1 MKKILKRKEK
11 GDIALIAIFA
21 TIVILTIVAF
31 IVDFGLIYFQS
42 ARLQNAV
49 DSTTVAV
56 AHNLMAEDSTVK
68 ATVEKYMKDNGVD
81 ITEKGYGT
89 ITPGKLRT
97 KITYGDNDAIVI
109 IDKKGLKTEETDGT
123 DDEDKYITAG
133 YLKVTIAV
141 NCKGYW
147 AAFSGLD
154 KKQIVKSGYA
164 KCDMQYNEMP
174 EALKY
179 TIFGNSTNQ
188 TNDYDKMT
196 VGINGRTNNAQAAA
210 NVFVN
215 IINGLNEKL
224 IQPLIG
230 IFGGTPNYNT
240 LVNASLSH
248 AVINGDVHS
257 NSDISIGANNLQASR
272 SKDRDFEGKDD
283 ECICQILCK
292 KDSVNQYCTVCQGD
306 YRKCDGDEQTDDDYN
321 QVIFTAVNKIDFSA
335 GKIANGSLV
344 GSLIGS
350 ENDINTRV
358 FVRNYQYVEQTQVAL
373 YIINKL
379 NFDMITSTE
388 SLRNAY
394 TQTAEEY
401 FEKSITLTAPQK
413 SAVLNQ
419 ANNLEYVSPNK
430 YKLVNQKSIVYAA
443 TNAMANQVMT
453 EVQGG
458 KTLTNFLQPVTA
470 NGIDTTATPESL
482 LIYDGT
488 TIDKESSVIT
498 FTKPDSD
505 STAELS
511 IVDSENTNRSIMDMT
526 SKSSLTPQAEAGYR
540 FALAKSFQ
548 QYSNHIEVPNM
559 KPYFIRAI
567 NRSVKNATTSK
578 SSDSTDLETS
588 DATSVKD
595 AVKKT
600 QTKLEKT
607 IKSKDSLATVENL
620 DGTFTKGAADA
631 TNDYLKVDEG
641 KADTYVDNSY
651 MSTSTLTDVKTSP
664 ILKYRLSSTTND
676 KSKLIANNDNGKS
689 PYTFKKY
696 SAESSEHTTYNG
708 IKVFDSDGELNS
720 AKNVIKDYSAKNSS
734 KYGKNAVQ
742 KFEKSDVLVDKDYDD
757 SSVHDYENHYG
768 DDAVEKKKHYIE
780 NTLMLSDQSEFSDA
794 APAENDVFLMS
805 TGTKKNYLNS
815 QISKIK
821 EISKE
826 ISNQELSVPAD
837 LRLDPVEPRYKTLI
851 DATLADLGYD
861 IKNSETVET
870 KNTAGITKDYTKIDG
885 TKVSEKYS
893 YEDLLPGQDGVVKKK
908 VSGETT
914 VDGEDVDGIL
924 EETREDF
931 EVDAEKIGQKID
943 EKYNELHQI
952 ESTTDWKKIKN
963 EVNKIGSDYND
974 DDNTYTLKDK
984 TVYEG
989 GIREPWRSDWG
1000 TKVYGI
1006 RIPSGYQ
1013 IQVNGNLDVMDGK
1026 GGGAAHSY
1034 IGDNSDPTKH
1044 TYLYV
1049 TGNLQVDRGEL
1060 YIGDNTTV
1068 IVDGNIYT
1076 GRNKSITIGKNSQLI
1091 CKWEIYSD
1099 GNINVGENSVIVSQT
1114 ASSKEKIS
1122 LKADN
1127 FTTTSTSKVFAN
1139 GDIQKTDSGEAI
1151 FGGKVYCQ
1159 RAIYYGDSASGKLT
1173 FMDNTKV
1180 YLGRNLALSSGDLNI
1195 GENAIVV
1202 VNMPSEW
1209 ENDSE
1214 TGVVNIS
1221 DKYTLIMK
1229 TGSVLVT
1236 LGDKYHRINAMRY
1249 DCASGSLIVT
1259 DMVKSLYDKKKEYTS
1274 KFGNVI
1280 CKKMDVRTS
1289 EFNENAHVFVSDEIH
1304 VQDSMQITFNPGTKL
1319 LLGKNSENVSISNC
1333 SQINFNR
1340 SPANKVF
1347 ALGATGTVT
1356 GLQSGN
1362 GNYTLYNG
1370 SFLSAPGLSINNLT
1384 IESGG
1389 GFCIPKDSSI
1399 TVNNLTINDGS
1410 STYIGLLNIKDTL
1423 TINSNVKIEEISS
1436 ANKIVVNES
1445 KRLLIEKNCTAKDIT
1460 NKSELLVTNK
1470 LTVNGTFDN
1479 YGTALIGLVPKESN
1493 PGTTGTLSGSG
1504 AVNNYNILQV
1514 YGSADSVTINNKY
1527 NTAKSRGS
1535 TVYLSI
1541 NGKLNSVTNEK
1552 ESAIICKGNFE
1563 ADNVVN
1569 TGNIQSNNMTVSTSF
1584 TNNADATVKVDNY
1597 LTLKGSANNNGFVE
1611 VNGNS
1616 QIKAITN
1623 AADLKLNGT
1632 AEFTGKVTNNGKL
1645 QVTSYGATFNEV
1657 ENNGEI
1663 SVAGT
1668 IASNGTVT
1676 NSNFICSNN
1685 DGKFAELVNSG
1696 VVSVSFLSKGT
1707 SSDIVNNANGVIEV
1721 SGGNSSAV
1729 SNITTLKNSGDFV
1742 SNKEINV
1749 SGDMTNSG
1757 KFECFG
1763 KTTAG
1768 NLTNTGKVYNHG
1780 VLAVTAT
1787 INNNSNGKSG
1797 EDNSIIYVG
1806 DAASYSLEAD
1816 RINNYANIFVDGG
1829 TLKVGTM
1836 FSCHENSALY
1846 VNKGDITT
1854 NHIEIFE
1861 NCSFLY
1867 NGKLTING
1875 YLVNRTNLS
1884 LKGITAERIQNYGT
1898 LYVESSKN
1906 FTIRYFINMP
1916 GANFALDGGGALEV
1930 INHRDNISIL
1940 NEGNMYVNGNVYG
1953 YGSIRTTAG
1962 EIYVNGDADVAN
1974 SVSYDAS
1981 ALCVE
1986 NSAEVYIFGSL
1997 PVNTSGN
2004 GLFIK
2009 ANADETAIKARVS
2022 IYGKKDSWF
2031 SSTIETGRINCEQK
2045 GANIFFGNDV
2055 KVTPDN
2061 NTQNLYG
2068 NMFIYG
2074 KYECSSEVN
2083 IHINNSATLYIKD
2096 NVNAPKTTI
2105 YLNNQS
2111 GFYCFG
2117 SEVILKAIISDFSRV
2132 YLMKLP
2138 SGTYSGIGR
2147 VLLSNVSLIYYPNS
2161 TKLANLTKSD
2171 DSVIMSDPGSVFPV
2185 SNSNFAV
2192 KNSTIVTTGNIKI
2205 INELTIPE
2213 GSTLCV
2219 GGNVYFCGASASIIN
2234 NGNLYIMGKI
2244 YYSPYTYAT
2253 ITLGNF
2259 DELSDRY
2266 DKATNNSFD
2275 DFVTLGG
2282 QNADLFV
2289 GKTKSGTLKYNNYFN
2304 TYGNQKVYIDNDL
2317 VVTGKLSQKSY
2328 SKAGTKGS
2336 DLVPNRGESIV
2347 TEGTSSVCVRGDV
2360 YSNGYDNNTG
2370 NAVYVG
2376 KGSSFSCGKAFYADS
2391 SLYNYGTFYI
2401 FGELVNYKKSDR
2413 TEAENSRKWTTDRED
2428 LSRLYEGIS
2437 LLNGSDNAKDARFF
2451 VGGLDSDG
2459 DLSENVVV
2467 FEGYVQNY
2475 GKINIMQDTYI
2486 KGHRVN
2492 GTLWMR
2498 TVGENNEAV
2507 YATRDQNDGGVKF
2520 ENSPRFSVVA
2530 EQGSTANFGGNVAML
2545 GGYVGF
2551 NRDASGAKENMPVF
2565 SSEGDATYGMCII
2578 NGGIFYAKGKV
2589 GYTGDVGH
2597 TLDNSRLNGY
2607 DTYSDYYIHH
2617 LEIFFRSKNLNLEGD
2632 PKGSYSIV
2640 NGYVFNGSRNGSDC
2654 AMNGKAV
2661 FYSGS
2666 GIQVGTKEDAGANDI
2681 GGTVQNYGNM
2691 YINGSLTVYSNKDFA
2706 ISYIAISGQ
2715 KDSNTVIA
2723 GDCWS
2728 SGGTVTMRNSLFM
2741 CDGDFL
2747 SKRCSRIGASEQI
2760 NSKDD
2765 LNSSSYLYVGGNM
2778 VTSTN
2783 GTGGAG
2789 DLAPNAGGAE
2799 EDNKISTW
2807 NYLDIFSNASI
2818 YVGGSFFT
2826 NSIFTPHM
2834 NVTLVVNGQ
2843 DKGKV
2848 NTATNFITWLQKIAN
2863 DVTLTIKGYDPDDF
2877 TFIVN
2882 NRFDVQQTLREGRT
2896 ISMLNRFYV
2905 HGSAFLNGRA
2915 KISDMTKFYV
2925 YGDLVNK
2932 TDLIGKITALEI
2944 GRTIDVKNDG
2954 DTWASK
2960 GTFMDKNDEPRTI
2973 RDKSG
2978 NYVQNPNYDY
2988 NYANACYLYV
2998 QGKLDLD
3005 RKVNIYPGTTVK
3017 TGKDYSP
3024 RGMVKLSHDSNVY
3037 SGGKISTHRYIDVG
3051 QYANLFA
3058 RENID
3063 AWNYI
3068 CVREHGILYSGG
3080 DVKCGTSFEAK
3091 TASTIYSCGSIKA
3104 TLSNIK
3110 IRDRVK
3116 LFCSGNMTALSYIEL
3131 GKYDEKYVDTLRK
3144 AEDPSSGNV
3153 CTCTGRCT
3161 KDDPDGDCPICKDDY
3176 SKCKAPLECICSTPC
3191 TENSKTEDCP
3201 VCKSD
3206 GGDWHKCEAI
3216 DPDSQT
3222 PQVCTCTTK
3231 CTSKN
3236 DSCDVCKYDYSK
3248 CAVNQEEQTL
3258 ENDITKDYTDPANGG
3273 EFFIGKK
3280 LASYTSYIRQYG
3292 FSSTAVGQYVFAYKY
3307 LTLRSNSDIWVLPEA
3322 FNSETYR
3329 HVDKTF
3335 ESDGTILGKIIA
3347 YIRQKAYDIKEKMS
3361 FKNGSVYTM
3370 GDLTLNKNA
3379 SLMGTYDSYSFGQAI
3394 LCHDSLMYFG
3404 HDIKFYGPSLDLSGI
3419 FSGSFTGFKAA
3430 GDVYTTMKCTNKAK
3444 HPNGYTMYTKSYDPS
3459 VNYKCDKC
3467 GASLSKSTVKEGVT
3481 CPVTIYANNN
3491 IVLATSTDMSMCY
3504 AVACNGDVTISDPYA
3519 SNTHDNRN
3527 LYQLPNAIAS
3537 YNGNITYATMY
3548 GKIAALF
3555 YAPSP
3560 NSTTDKKV
3568 GNIKLD
3574 GYYQEI
3580 WGACI
3585 GDTVSVDTF
3594 YINLHRFNNWRTMDL
3609 KIAESGNVYM
3619 ISKEEYDKQVNNVDE
3634 EFMTS
3639 GNTQDE
3645 TDGGAHLFFDRDIL
3659 NQGSQTGN
3667 GAEQDIN

>member
-81 ITEKGYGT
+81 ITEKGSGT

-133 YLKVTIAV
+133 YLKVTVAI

-154 KKQIVKSGYA
+154 NKQIAKSGYA

-188 TNDYDKMT
+188 ANDYDKMT

-257 NSDISIGANNLQASR
+257 NSDISIGVNNLQASR
-272 SKDRDFEGKDD
+272 SKDRDFDGKDD

-335 GKIANGSLV
+335 GKIANGSLI

-394 TQTAEEY
+394 TQTAEKY

-419 ANNLEYVSPNK
+419 AKNLEYVSPNK

-482 LIYDGT
+482 LLYDGT

-526 SKSSLTPQAEAGYR
+526 SKSGLTPQAEAGYR

-620 DGTFTKGAADA
+620 DGTFKKGAADA

-696 SAESSEHTTYNG
+696 SAKSSEHTTYNG
-708 IKVFDSDGELNS
+708 INVFDSDGELNS
-720 AKNVIKDYSAKNSS
+720 AENVIKDYSAKNSS
-734 KYGKNAVQ
+734 KYGKNAVE
-742 KFEKSDVLVDKDYDD
+742 KFNKSDVLVDSDHDD
-757 SSVHDYENHYG
+757 ATVHDYENHYG

-780 NTLMLSDQSEFSDA
+780 NTLMLSDQSEFSDS

-805 TGTKKNYLNS
+805 KGTKKEYLNG
-815 QISKIK
+815 KIK
-821 EISKE
+821 SVKEASKE
-826 ISNQELSVPAD
+826 LSNQELSVPAD

-861 IKNSETVET
+861 IKNSETVEA
-870 KNTAGITKDYTKIDG
+870 KNTAGITKDYTKADG

-914 VDGEDVDGIL
+914 VDGEDVKGIL

-931 EVDAEKIGQKID
+931 EVTADEIGQKVD
-943 EKYNELHQI
+943 AKYNELYNSLKKSA
-952 ESTTDWKKIKN
+952 STANGWNTSGGIN
-963 EVNKIGSDYND
+963 RIGSDYSEG
-974 DDNTYTLKDK
+974 DNWEWYFKDK
-984 TVYEG
+984 TIYNGNIEN
-989 GIREPWRSDWG
+989 PWRP
-1000 TKVYGI
+1000 TAKFYGATLK
-1006 RIPSGYQ
+1006 SGYSVV
-1013 IQVNGNLDVMDGK
+1013 INGNLYVNDSK
-1026 GGGAAHSY
+1026 GSARSR
-1034 IGDNSDPTKH
+1034 IGNNENDKP

-1049 TGNLQVDRGEL
+1049 SGNIDINRGDL
-1060 YIGDNTTV
+1060 NIGNNTTV
-1068 IVDGNIYT
+1068 ICEGNLHVWSD
-1076 GRNKSITIGKNSQLI
+1076 KWLTIGENSTLIVGGDIEVEDGRMSVDKNSVVVSKSHIFFSEFESKSNTQI
-1091 CKWEIYSD
+1091 YCKGDFYKHDGSGPISLGGDLYSTGALYCRKGS
-1099 GNINVGENSVIVSQT
+1099 GNINI
-1114 ASSKEKIS
+1114 
-1122 LKADN
+1122 ADN
-1127 FTTTSTSKVFAN
+1127 S
-1139 GDIQKTDSGEAI
+1139 
-1151 FGGKVYCQ
+1151 
-1159 RAIYYGDSASGKLT
+1159 
-1173 FMDNTKV
+1173 KV
-1180 YLGRNLALSSGDLNI
+1180 YLGRDLSTKDGNINI
-1195 GENAIVV
+1195 GKNAYVIA
-1202 VNMPSEW
+1202 NMPSEW
-1209 ENDSE
+1209 ENDAE
-1214 TGVVNIS
+1214 QGVVNVGGVC
-1221 DKYTLIMK
+1221 TLTMD

-1236 LGDKYHRINAMRY
+1236 HGDKYHRISAMRY

-1259 DMVKSLYDKKKEYTS
+1259 DMIKSQYDKNKEYTS

-1280 CKKMDVRTS
+1280 CKKMDVRTT
-1289 EFNENAHVFVSDEIH
+1289 EFNENAHVFVSDEIY
-1304 VQDSMQITFNPGTKL
+1304 VQDSKQITFNPGTKL
-1319 LLGKNSENVSISNC
+1319 LLGKNTKNESISNC
-1333 SQINFNR
+1333 GQINFNR
-1340 SPANKVF
+1340 SSTNRVF

-1362 GNYTLYNG
+1362 GNYTLYDG

-1384 IESGG
+1384 VEKGG

-1399 TVNNLTINDGS
+1399 TANNLTINDGS

-1423 TINSNVKIEEISS
+1423 TINSNVKIEEIAS

-1460 NKSELLVTNK
+1460 NKSELLVTKK

-1479 YGTALIGLVPKESN
+1479 YGTVLLGLAPKESN
-1493 PGTTGTLSGSG
+1493 PGTTGTLSGTG

-1535 TVYLSI
+1535 TTYISI
-1541 NGKLNSVTNEK
+1541 DGNLNSVTNEK
-1552 ESAIICKGNFE
+1552 ESVVICKGNFK

-1569 TGNIQSNNMTVSTSF
+1569 TGNIQLNNMTVKTSF

-1597 LTLKGSANNNGFVE
+1597 LTLNGSANNNGFVE

-1616 QIKAITN
+1616 QIEAITN

-1632 AEFTGKVTNNGKL
+1632 AEFTGKVTNTGKL

-1657 ENNGEI
+1657 ENSGEI

-1668 IASNGTVT
+1668 IASKGTVT

-1696 VVSVSFLSKGT
+1696 VVSVSFLSTGT
-1707 SSDIVNNANGVIEV
+1707 SSAVVNKANGVIEV
-1721 SGGNSSAV
+1721 FGGNNSAV
-1729 SNITTLKNSGDFV
+1729 SNITTLDNSGDFV

-1763 KTTAG
+1763 KSTAG
-1768 NLTNTGKVYNHG
+1768 NLTNTGKVYSHG
-1780 VLAVTAT
+1780 SLVVTAT
-1787 INNNSNGKSG
+1787 INNNSNGNSG
-1797 EDNSIIYVG
+1797 ADNSIIYVG
-1806 DAASYSLEAD
+1806 NAASYSLEAD

-1829 TLKVGTM
+1829 TLKVGSM
-1836 FSCHENSALY
+1836 LSCRENSALY

-1861 NCSFLY
+1861 NCSFKY

-1930 INHRDNISIL
+1930 INHRDNISIF
-1940 NEGNMYVNGNVYG
+1940 NEGNMYVNGDVYG

-1962 EIYVNGDADVAN
+1962 EIYINGDADVAN

-1986 NSAEVYIFGSL
+1986 NSAEVYIYGSL
-1997 PVNTSGN
+1997 PVNAYGN

-2009 ANADETAIKARVS
+2009 ANADENAVKARVG
-2022 IYGKKDSWF
+2022 IYGKKDSLF
-2031 SSTIETGRINCEQK
+2031 SSKIETGRINCEQK

-2068 NMFIYG
+2068 NMFVYG
-2074 KYECSSEVN
+2074 KYECSADANFN
-2083 IHINNSATLYIKD
+2083 IDNSATLYINGD
-2096 NVNAPKTTI
+2096 VNAPKTTI
-2105 YLNNQS
+2105 YLKNQS

-2138 SGTYSGIGR
+2138 SGTYSGIGS
-2147 VLLSNVSLIYYPNS
+2147 VQLSNVSLIYYPNS
-2161 TKLANLTKSD
+2161 TTLANLTKSE
-2171 DSVIMSDPGSVFPV
+2171 DSVIMSDPGSVFPIYD
-2185 SNSNFAV
+2185 SNFAA
-2192 KNSTIVTTGNIKI
+2192 KNSTIVTIGNIKI
-2205 INELTIPE
+2205 TSRLTIPE

-2219 GGNVYFCGASASIIN
+2219 GGNIYFCGASASIVN
-2234 NGNLYIMGKI
+2234 NGNLYIMGKM
-2244 YYSPYTYAT
+2244 YYSSNALAT
-2253 ITLGNF
+2253 ITYGNF
-2259 DELSDRY
+2259 EELSDRY
-2266 DKATNNSFD
+2266 DKAANNSFD

-2289 GKTKSGTLKYNNYFN
+2289 GKTKSGALKYKNSFN

-2317 VVTGKLSQKSY
+2317 VVTGNLGQKSY

-2336 DLVPNRGESIV
+2336 DLIPNRGESVIL
-2347 TEGTSSVCVRGDV
+2347 ENSSTLCVSGDI
-2360 YSNGYDNNTG
+2360 YSNGLDNNTG
-2370 NAVYVG
+2370 NGVYVT
-2376 KGSSFSCGKAFYADS
+2376 KGSSISSGGSLYADS
-2391 SLYNYGTFYI
+2391 TIYNFGTTFI
-2401 FGELVNYKKSDR
+2401 MGKLVNYKKSDG
-2413 TEAENSRKWTTDRED
+2413 TEAENSRKWSTDRED
-2428 LSRLYEGIS
+2428 LSKLYEGIS

-2451 VGGLDSDG
+2451 VGGVDKNGKIST
-2459 DLSENVVV
+2459 ETII
-2467 FEGYVQNY
+2467 FEGYVHNY
-2475 GKINIMQDTYI
+2475 GKINIMQPTYI
-2486 KGHRVN
+2486 KGHSVTSTMWFRV
-2492 GTLWMR
+2492 
-2498 TVGENNEAV
+2498 VGENTNAV
-2507 YATRDQNDGGVKF
+2507 YATRAYYDGGWSYEVA
-2520 ENSPRFSVVA
+2520 PRGSLLAQESSV
-2530 EQGSTANFGGNVAML
+2530 ANFGSDVAML
-2545 GGYVGF
+2545 GGYLCF
-2551 NRDASGAKENMPVF
+2551 NTSSDDKSKMPVF

-2597 TLDNSRLNGY
+2597 TLDNSKLNGY
-2607 DTYSDYYIHH
+2607 DVFSDYYIHH
-2617 LEIFFRSKNLNLEGD
+2617 LELIYFSSANLKGD
-2632 PKGSYSIV
+2632 FKGSFSIV
-2640 NGYVFNGSRNGSDC
+2640 NGYVYNGSRNGNYC
-2654 AMNGKAV
+2654 PENRNAV
-2661 FYSGS
+2661 FYSGG
-2666 GIQVGTKEDAGANDI
+2666 GIQVGTSKNADANDV
-2681 GGTVQNYGNM
+2681 GGTVQNYGSM
-2691 YINGSLTVYSNKDFA
+2691 YVNGSLNVYSSDTYA
-2706 ISYIAISGQ
+2706 INYIALSAQ
-2715 KDSNTVIA
+2715 LNSKTVIA
-2723 GDCWS
+2723 GDCYS

-2741 CDGDFL
+2741 CDGDFI
-2747 SKRCSRIGASEQI
+2747 SRRCSRLGISELV
-2760 NSKDD
+2760 NSEDD
-2765 LNSSSYLYVGGNM
+2765 LNSSSYLYIGGNM
-2778 VTSTN
+2778 ATSTN

-2789 DLAPNAGGAE
+2789 DIAGSWGGV
-2799 EDNKISTW
+2799 STW
-2807 NYLDIFSNASI
+2807 NYLDIFSNASV

-2834 NVTLVVNGQ
+2834 NVTLVVDGQ

-2848 NTATNFITWLQKIAN
+2848 NTKTNFITWLQTIAN
-2863 DVTLTIKGYDPDDF
+2863 NVTLSLNGYNPDDF

-2925 YGDLVNK
+2925 YGDFVNK
-2932 TDLIGKITALEI
+2932 TDLIGKITAFEI
-2944 GRTIDVKNDG
+2944 GRAIDVKNDG

-2960 GTFMDKNDEPRTI
+2960 GTFMDENDEPRTI

-3024 RGMVKLSHDSNVY
+3024 RGMVKLSHDSSVY

-3058 RENID
+3058 RENIN

-3161 KDDPDGDCPICKDDY
+3161 KDDPDASCPICKDDY

-3206 GGDWHKCEAI
+3206 GGDWHNCEAT
-3216 DPDSQT
+3216 DPDNQT

-3258 ENDITKDYTDPANGG
+3258 ENDITKDYTDPADGG
-3273 EFFIGKK
+3273 EFYIGKK

-3335 ESDGTILGKIIA
+3335 ESDGTILGTIIA

-3430 GDVYTTMKCTNKAK
+3430 GDVYTTMRCTNKAK

-3459 VNYKCDKC
+3459 INYKCDKC
-3467 GASLSKSTVKEGVT
+3467 GASLSKRTVKEGVT
-3481 CPVTIYANNN
+3481 CPVTIYANND

-3519 SNTHDNRN
+3519 SNTYDDRN

-3580 WGACI
+3580 WGSCI
-3585 GDTVSVDTF
+3585 GDTVSIDTF
-3594 YINLHRFNNWRTMDL
+3594 YINFHRFNNWRTMDL

-3659 NQGSQTGN
+3659 NKGSQTGN

>member
-1 MKKILKRKEK
+1 MKKLFKRKEN
-11 GDIALIAIFA
+11 GDIALISIFA
-21 TIVILTIVAF
+21 CMAILAIVAL
-31 IVDFGLIYFQS
+31 ILEFGLIYFQA

-49 DSTTVAV
+49 DSATVAV
-56 AHNLMAEDSTVK
+56 AHNLMDTDENIK
-68 ATVEKYMKDNGVD
+68 HTVETYMKENGVD
-81 ITEKGYGT
+81 ITKKGTGT
-89 ITPGKLRT
+89 ITSGKLRT
-97 KITYGDNDAIVI
+97 KITYGDNNAVVI
-109 IDKKGLKTEETDGT
+109 IDRKGLLTEEAAANDDGT
-123 DDEDKYITAG
+123 YITSG
-133 YLKVTIAV
+133 YLKVTV
-141 NCKGYW
+141 GVDCKEYW
-147 AAFSGLD
+147 KTFD
-154 KKQIVKSGYA
+154 KMVVKSGYA

-179 TIFGNSTNQ
+179 TIFGNSTKQ
-188 TNDYDKMT
+188 ATDYRQMT
-196 VGINGRTNNAQAAA
+196 VGINGRTNNTQAIA
-210 NVFVN
+210 NIFTN
-215 IINGLNEKL
+215 LINGINRNFVQKIIERL
-224 IQPLIG
+224 
-230 IFGGTPNYNT
+230 GGNPNYNE
-240 LVNASLSH
+240 LFNQHLSY
-248 AVINGDVHS
+248 ATINGDVHS
-257 NSDISIGANNLQASR
+257 NSDISIGVNALQASR
-272 SKDRDFEGKDD
+272 SKDIDYTGTNAN
-283 ECICQILCK
+283 CICQTLCK
-292 KDSVNQYCTVCQGD
+292 SENTKNTYCTVCQDD
-306 YRKCDGDEQTDDDYN
+306 YRKCEGDEQTDDDYN
-321 QVIFTAVNKIDFSA
+321 QVHFTAVNNIDFSA
-335 GKIANGSLV
+335 GKIVNNT
-344 GSLIGS
+344 IGGTFS
-350 ENDINTRV
+350 QWLGTNNDNNTRV
-358 FVRNYQYVEQTQVAL
+358 YVRNYQYIEQTQVAL
-373 YIINKL
+373 YVIDRL
-379 NFDMITSTE
+379 NFDSITSTQG
-388 SLRNAY
+388 LRDAF
-394 TQTAEEY
+394 TATALDYMEN
-401 FEKSITLTAPQK
+401 SITLPASQQA
-413 SAVLNQ
+413 AVLAQ
-419 ANNLEYVSPNK
+419 AENLEYIEKNK
-430 YKLVNQKSIVYAA
+430 YQLNAQKSIVYGA

-453 EVQGG
+453 EAQGG
-458 KTLTNFLQPVTA
+458 KTLTDFLTPVIERGYDPPAT
-470 NGIDTTATPESL
+470 DTTLPL
-482 LIYDGT
+482 YDGT
-488 TIDKESSVIT
+488 KVDKENSVIT
-498 FTKPDSD
+498 FRKADSD
-505 STAELS
+505 QTAELY
-511 IVDSENTNRSIMDMT
+511 IVDAENTNRNLVDMKRNTGSI
-526 SKSSLTPQAEAGYR
+526 TPQSEAGYR
-540 FALAKSFQ
+540 FAIAKTFRQRASYIQ
-548 QYSNHIEVPNM
+548 VPNM

-567 NRSVKNATTSK
+567 NRSVKNSTTTKNSD
-578 SSDSTDLETS
+578 SSDVETS

-595 AVKKT
+595 AVKKS
-600 QTKLEKT
+600 QTKLEKV
-607 IKSKDSLATVENL
+607 INSKDTLATVENKN
-620 DGTFTKGAADA
+620 GTFTKGAADA
-631 TNDYLKVDEG
+631 TTVLGEVPDGY
-641 KADTYVDNSY
+641 ADTYVDNSY
-651 MSTSTLTDVKTSP
+651 NTSEVLTNKKTSP
-664 ILKYRLSSTTND
+664 LLKYKLTSTDSSGNSMKYD
-676 KSKLIANNDNGKS
+676 E
-689 PYTFKKY
+689 YTLTKY
-696 SAESSEHTTYNG
+696 TSGDLNHTKYNG
-708 IKVFDSDGELNS
+708 VNIYDSNGNLNS
-720 AKNVIKDYSAKNSS
+720 AKNVVEDYNKKNGD

-757 SSVHDYENHYG
+757 TSVHDYEKHYG
-768 DDAVEKKKHYIE
+768 DDAVAKKKHYIE
-780 NTLMLSDQSEFSDA
+780 NTLMLSDQSDFSDT
-794 APAENDVFLMS
+794 APAEDAVFLMS
-805 TGTKKNYLNS
+805 TGTKKKYFNS
-815 QISKIK
+815 KISKIK

-837 LRLDPVEPRYKTLI
+837 LRLAPVESRYKTLI

-914 VDGEDVDGIL
+914 VNGKDVDGIL

-931 EVDAEKIGQKID
+931 EVDAEKIG
-943 EKYNELHQI
+943 EKVDKTYNELHQI
-952 ESTTDWKKIKN
+952 ESTTGWKKIKD

-974 DDNTYTLKDK
+974 DDNTYTLKNK

-1076 GRNKSITIGKNSQLI
+1076 QRNKSITIGKNSQLI

-1114 ASSKEKIS
+1114 ASSGEKIS

-1151 FGGKVYCQ
+1151 FGGKVYCK
-1159 RAIYYGDSASGKLT
+1159 RAIYYGDSASGNLT
-1173 FMDNTKV
+1173 FMDNSKV

-1195 GENAIVV
+1195 GENVIVV

-1209 ENDSE
+1209 KNDSE

-1280 CKKMDVRTS
+1280 CKKMDVRTT

-1304 VQDSMQITFNPGTKL
+1304 VQDSKQITFNPGTKL
-1319 LLGKNSENVSISNC
+1319 LLGKNSENESISNC
-1333 SQINFNR
+1333 GQINFNR

-1347 ALGATGTVT
+1347 AIGAIGTVT

-1362 GNYTLYNG
+1362 GNYTLYDG

-1399 TVNNLTINDGS
+1399 TANNLTINDGS

-1436 ANKIVVNES
+1436 ANKIVVNEA

-1460 NKSELLVTNK
+1460 NKGEFLVTKK

-1479 YGTALIGLVPKESN
+1479 YSTALIGLVPKESN
-1493 PGTTGTLSGSG
+1493 PGTAGTLSGSG
-1504 AVNNYNILQV
+1504 TVNNYDVFQV
-1514 YGSADSVTINNKY
+1514 YGSTESGTINNKY

-1535 TVYLSI
+1535 TVYISADGTLD
-1541 NGKLNSVTNEK
+1541 NLTNEK
-1552 ESAIICKGNFE
+1552 ESAVICKGNFT
-1563 ADNVVN
+1563 AKNVVN
-1569 TGNIQSNNMTVSTSF
+1569 TGNIQLKNMTMAESTSF
-1584 TNNADATVKVDNY
+1584 TNDDDATVKVDNS
-1597 LTLKGSANNNGFVE
+1597 LTLKGSANNYGFVE

-1616 QIKAITN
+1616 QIETIRNT
-1623 AADLKLNGT
+1623 ADLKLNGT
-1632 AEFTGKVTNNGKL
+1632 AEFKNEVINTGKI
-1645 QVTSYGATFNEV
+1645 QVTSYGATFNDV
-1657 ENNGEI
+1657 KNSGEI

-1685 DGKFAELVNSG
+1685 DGKFTKLVNSG

-1707 SSDIVNNANGVIEV
+1707 SSAVENEANGVIEV
-1721 SGGNSSAV
+1721 FGGNSSTV
-1729 SNITTLKNSGDFV
+1729 SNITTLDNSGDFV

-1763 KTTAG
+1763 KSTAG

-1780 VLAVTAT
+1780 SLVVTAT
-1787 INNNSNGKSG
+1787 INNNSNGKIG
-1797 EDNSIIYVG
+1797 EDNSMIYVG
-1806 DAASYSLEAD
+1806 DSSSYSLEAAT
-1816 RINNYANIFVDGG
+1816 INNYANIFVDGG

-1836 FSCHENSALY
+1836 FSCRENSSLY
-1846 VNKGDITT
+1846 VSKGDITT

-1861 NCSFLY
+1861 NCSFVY

-1884 LKGITAERIQNYGT
+1884 LKGITAERIQNYGN

-1906 FTIRYFINMP
+1906 FSIRYFINMP
-1916 GANFALDGGGALEV
+1916 GANFALDGGGAFEV
-1930 INHRDNISIL
+1930 TNHRDNTSIL
-1940 NEGNMYVNGNVYG
+1940 NEGNMYVNGDVYG

-1986 NSAEVYIFGSL
+1986 NSAEVYIYGSL

-2022 IYGKKDSWF
+2022 IYGKKDSLL
-2031 SSTIETGRINCEQK
+2031 SPTIETGRINCEQK

-2055 KVTPDN
+2055 KATPDN
-2061 NTQNLYG
+2061 NTQNIYG
-2068 NMFIYG
+2068 NMFVYG
-2074 KYECSSEVN
+2074 KYECSAEVN

-2096 NVNAPKTTI
+2096 NVNAPKTTV

-2132 YLMKLP
+2132 YLINLP
-2138 SGTYSGIGR
+2138 SGTYSGIGSVR
-2147 VLLSNVSLIYYPNS
+2147 LNNVSLIYYPKS
-2161 TKLANLTKSD
+2161 TTLANLTKSD
-2171 DSVIMSDPGSVFPV
+2171 DSVIMSDPGSVFPIYD
-2185 SNSNFAV
+2185 SNFAA
-2192 KNSTIVTTGNIKI
+2192 KNSTIVTIGNIKI
-2205 INELTIPE
+2205 TSKVTIPE

-2219 GGNVYFCGASASIIN
+2219 GGNVYFCGSSASIVN
-2234 NGNLYIMGKI
+2234 NGNLYIMGKM
-2244 YYSPYTYAT
+2244 YYSANALAT

-2289 GKTKSGTLKYNNYFN
+2289 GKTKSGTLKYKNYFN
-2304 TYGNQKVYIDNDL
+2304 TYGNQKVYVDNDL

-2336 DLVPNRGESIV
+2336 DLIANRGESV
-2347 TEGTSSVCVRGDV
+2347 VLENSSTLCVSGDI
-2360 YSNGYDNNTG
+2360 YSNGIDNNTG
-2370 NAVYVG
+2370 NGVYVAN
-2376 KGSSFSCGKAFYADS
+2376 GSSLSSGGSLYADS
-2391 SLYNYGTFYI
+2391 AIYNFGTTVI
-2401 FGELVNYKKSDR
+2401 MGKLVNYKKSDG

-2428 LSRLYEGIS
+2428 LSKLYEGIS

-2451 VGGLDSDG
+2451 VGGVDKKGKTST
-2459 DLSENVVV
+2459 ETII
-2467 FEGYVQNY
+2467 FEGYVHNY
-2475 GKINIMQDTYI
+2475 GKINIMQPTYI
-2486 KGHRVN
+2486 KGHSVTSTMWFRV
-2492 GTLWMR
+2492 
-2498 TVGENNEAV
+2498 VGENTNAV
-2507 YATRDQNDGGVKF
+2507 YATRANYDSGWSYEVA
-2520 ENSPRFSVVA
+2520 PRGSFLAQESSV
-2530 EQGSTANFGGNVAML
+2530 ANFGSDVAML
-2545 GGYVGF
+2545 GGYLCF
-2551 NRDASGAKENMPVF
+2551 NTSSDDKSKMPVF
-2565 SSEGDATYGMCII
+2565 SSEGDATYGMCLL

-2607 DTYSDYYIHH
+2607 DEFSDYYIHH
-2617 LEIFFRSKNLNLEGD
+2617 LELLYFSSANLKGD
-2632 PKGSYSIV
+2632 FKGSFSIV
-2640 NGYVFNGSRNGSDC
+2640 NGYVYNGSRNDKYC
-2654 AMNGKAV
+2654 PENRNAV
-2661 FYSGS
+2661 IYSGG
-2666 GIQVGTKEDAGANDI
+2666 GIQVGTSKDAGANDV
-2681 GGTVQNYGNM
+2681 GGTVQNYGSM
-2691 YINGSLTVYSNKDFA
+2691 YVDGSLNVYSSDTYA
-2706 ISYIAISGQ
+2706 INYIALSSQ
-2715 KDSNTVIA
+2715 LDSKTFIA
-2723 GDCWS
+2723 GDCYS

-2741 CDGDFL
+2741 CDGDFI
-2747 SKRCSRIGASEQI
+2747 SRRCSRLGISELV
-2760 NSKDD
+2760 NSEDD
-2765 LNSSSYLYVGGNM
+2765 LNSSSYLYIGGNM
-2778 VTSTN
+2778 ATSTN
-2783 GTGGAG
+2783 GTGKAG
-2789 DLAPNAGGAE
+2789 DIAGSWGGV
-2799 EDNKISTW
+2799 STW

-2818 YVGGSFFT
+2818 YVAGSFFT
-2826 NSIFTPHM
+2826 NSIFTPHK
-2834 NVTLVVNGQ
+2834 NVTLIVDGKN
-2843 DKGKV
+2843 KGKV
-2848 NTATNFITWLQKIAN
+2848 NTKTNFITWLQTIAN
-2863 DVTLTIKGYDPDDF
+2863 NVTLSLNGYDPDDF
-2877 TFIVN
+2877 KFIVN

-2896 ISMLNRFYV
+2896 KSMLNRFYV

-2925 YGDLVNK
+2925 YGDLVNR
-2932 TDLIGKITALEI
+2932 TDVIGKITAFEI
-2944 GRTIDVKNDG
+2944 GRALNVSDDG

-2960 GTFMDKNDEPRTI
+2960 GTFIDENDEPRFV
-2973 RDKSG
+2973 RNAKG
-2978 NYVQNPNYDY
+2978 NLIQNPNYDY

-2998 QGKLDLD
+2998 RGKMDLD

-3024 RGMVKLSHDSNVY
+3024 RGMVKLMHDTSVY

-3051 QYANLFA
+3051 QYSELFA
-3058 RENID
+3058 KENIN

-3068 CVREHGILYSGG
+3068 CVREHGTLYSGG

-3091 TASTIYSCGSIKA
+3091 TFSTIYSCGSIKA

-3110 IRDRVK
+3110 IRDNSTV
-3116 LFCSGNMTALSYIEL
+3116 FCAGNMTALSYIEL
-3131 GKYDEKYVDTLRK
+3131 GKHDEKYTDTLREETPK
-3144 AEDPSSGNV
+3144 SSDYV
-3153 CTCTGRCT
+3153 CTCTGKCS
-3161 KDDPDGDCPICKDDY
+3161 KDDPDASCPVCKNDY
-3176 SKCKAPLECICSTPC
+3176 TKCTAPVECICSELC
-3191 TENSKTEDCP
+3191 TEDKKTEDCP

-3206 GGDWHKCEAI
+3206 GGDWHKCQAQS
-3216 DPDSQT
+3216 PDNQEKET
-3222 PQVCTCTTK
+3222 CTCTIECTENAKNSDCPVCKNDYTK
-3231 CTSKN
+3231 CGFKS
-3236 DSCDVCKYDYSK
+3236 DESV
-3248 CAVNQEEQTL
+3248 L
-3258 ENDITKDYTDPANGG
+3258 ENDITRDLTDDADGG
-3273 EFFIGKK
+3273 EFYIGKK

-3292 FSSTAVGQYVFAYKY
+3292 FSSTVVGQYVFANKY
-3307 LTLRSNSDIWVLPEA
+3307 LTLRSNSDMWVLPEA
-3322 FNSETYR
+3322 YNNNTYKY
-3329 HVDKTF
+3329 VVKTF
-3335 ESDGTILGKIIA
+3335 ESDGSILGDIIK
-3347 YIRQKAYDIKEKMS
+3347 YIKETAYNLKEKLS

-3379 SLMGTYDSYSFGQAI
+3379 SLMGTYNMYAFGKAT
-3394 LCHDSLMYFG
+3394 LLHDSLIYFG
-3404 HDIKFYGPSLDLSGI
+3404 HDVKFYGPSLDLIDGI
-3419 FSGSFTGFKAA
+3419 KNGSFTGFKAA
-3430 GDVYTTMKCTNKAK
+3430 GDVYTTMRCTNKAK
-3444 HPNGYTMYTKSYDPS
+3444 HPTGYTIYTKNYDPNKS
-3459 VNYKCDKC
+3459 YKCDKC
-3467 GASLSKSTVKEGVT
+3467 GASLSKSTVKQNVT
-3481 CPVTIYANNN
+3481 CPVTIYANNE
-3491 IVLATSTDMSMCY
+3491 IVIATSTDMSMCY
-3504 AVACNGDVTISDPYA
+3504 AVACNGDVTISDPYGTC
-3519 SNTHDNRN
+3519 NYDDRN
-3527 LYQLPNAIAS
+3527 IYQLPNAIAS
-3537 YNGNITYATMY
+3537 YNGNITYNTMY

-3560 NSTTDKKV
+3560 NSTAEKKV

-3580 WGACI
+3580 WGSII
-3585 GDTVSVDTF
+3585 GDTVSIDTF
-3594 YINLHRFNNWRTMDL
+3594 YINLHRFSNWRTMDL
-3609 KIAESGNVYM
+3609 QIAESGNVYL
-3619 ISKEEYDKQVNNVDE
+3619 ISQAEYDKQVNNVDE
-3634 EFMTS
+3634 SYLHT

-3645 TDGGAHLFFDRDIL
+3645 SEGGASLFFDRDVL
-3659 NQGSQTGN
+3659 SNGSTTGQGTDAGN
-3667 GAEQDIN
+3667 

>member
-81 ITEKGYGT
+81 ITEKGSGT

-133 YLKVTIAV
+133 YLKVTVAI

-154 KKQIVKSGYA
+154 NKQIAKSGYA

-188 TNDYDKMT
+188 ANDYDKMT

-257 NSDISIGANNLQASR
+257 NSDISIGVNNLQASR
-272 SKDRDFEGKDD
+272 SKDRDFDGKDD

-335 GKIANGSLV
+335 GKIANGSLI

-394 TQTAEEY
+394 TQTAEKY

-482 LIYDGT
+482 LLYDGT

-526 SKSSLTPQAEAGYR
+526 SKSGLTPQAEAGYR

-620 DGTFTKGAADA
+620 DGTFKKGAADA

-696 SAESSEHTTYNG
+696 GAKSSEHTTYNG
-708 IKVFDSDGELNS
+708 INVFDSDGELNS
-720 AKNVIKDYSAKNSS
+720 AKNVVKDYSAKNSS
-734 KYGKNAVQ
+734 KYGKNAVK
-742 KFEKSDVLVDKDYDD
+742 KFNKSDVLVDSDHDD
-757 SSVHDYENHYG
+757 STVHDYENHYG
-768 DDAVEKKKHYIE
+768 DDAVAKKKHYIE

-805 TGTKKNYLNS
+805 KGTKKEYLNG
-815 QISKIK
+815 KIK
-821 EISKE
+821 SVKEASKE
-826 ISNQELSVPAD
+826 LSNQELSVPAD

-861 IKNSETVET
+861 IKNSETVEA
-870 KNTAGITKDYTKIDG
+870 KNTAGITKDYTKADG

-914 VDGEDVDGIL
+914 VDGEVVKGIL
-924 EETREDF
+924 EETRDDF
-931 EVDAEKIGQKID
+931 EVTADGIGQKVD
-943 EKYNELHQI
+943 EEYNELYNSLKKSD
-952 ESTTDWKKIKN
+952 STTNGWNTSGGI
-963 EVNKIGSDYND
+963 NKIGSDYSEG
-974 DDNTYTLKDK
+974 DNWEWYFKDK
-984 TVYEG
+984 TIYNGDIEN
-989 GIREPWRSDWG
+989 PWRP
-1000 TKVYGI
+1000 TAKFYGATLK
-1006 RIPSGYQ
+1006 SGYSVV
-1013 IQVNGNLDVMDGK
+1013 INGNLYVNDSK
-1026 GGGAAHSY
+1026 GSARSR
-1034 IGDNSDPTKH
+1034 IGNNENDKP

-1049 TGNLQVDRGEL
+1049 SGNIDIDRGDL
-1060 YIGDNTTV
+1060 NIGNNTTV
-1068 IVDGNIYT
+1068 ICEGNLHVWSD
-1076 GRNKSITIGKNSQLI
+1076 KWLTI
-1091 CKWEIYSD
+1091 
-1099 GNINVGENSVIVSQT
+1099 GENSTLIVGGNIEVEDGRMSVDKN
-1114 ASSKEKIS
+1114 SVVVSKSHIFFSEFESKSNTQIYCKGDFYKHNGSGPIS
-1122 LKADN
+1122 LGGDLYSTGALYCRKGSGSINIADN
-1127 FTTTSTSKVFAN
+1127 S
-1139 GDIQKTDSGEAI
+1139 
-1151 FGGKVYCQ
+1151 
-1159 RAIYYGDSASGKLT
+1159 
-1173 FMDNTKV
+1173 KV
-1180 YLGRNLALSSGDLNI
+1180 YLGRDLSTKDGNINI
-1195 GENAIVV
+1195 GKNAYVIA
-1202 VNMPSEW
+1202 NMPSEW
-1209 ENDSE
+1209 ENDAE
-1214 TGVVNIS
+1214 QGVVNVGGVC
-1221 DKYTLIMK
+1221 TLTMD

-1236 LGDKYHRINAMRY
+1236 HGDKYHRISAMRY

-1259 DMVKSLYDKKKEYTS
+1259 DMVNSLYDKNKEYTS

-1280 CKKMDVRTS
+1280 CKKMNVRTT

-1304 VQDSMQITFNPGTKL
+1304 VQDSKQITFNPGTKL
-1319 LLGKNSENVSISNC
+1319 LLGKNSENKSISNC
-1333 SQINFNR
+1333 GQINFNR

-1347 ALGATGTVT
+1347 ALGATGMVT

-1362 GNYTLYNG
+1362 GNYTLYDG

-1384 IESGG
+1384 VEKGG

-1399 TVNNLTINDGS
+1399 TANNLTINDGS

-1423 TINSNVKIEEISS
+1423 TINSNVKIEEIAS

-1479 YGTALIGLVPKESN
+1479 YGTVLLGLAPKESN

-1535 TVYLSI
+1535 TVYISI
-1541 NGKLNSVTNEK
+1541 DGNLNGFTNEK
-1552 ESAIICKGNFE
+1552 ESVVICKGNFK

-1569 TGNIQSNNMTVSTSF
+1569 TGNIQLNNMTVKTSF

-1616 QIKAITN
+1616 QIEAITN
-1623 AADLKLNGT
+1623 TADLKLNGT
-1632 AEFTGKVTNNGKL
+1632 AEFTEKVTNTGKL

-1657 ENNGEI
+1657 ENSGEI

-1668 IASNGTVT
+1668 IASKGTVT

-1685 DGKFAELVNSG
+1685 DGKFAKLVNGG
-1696 VVSVSFLSKGT
+1696 VVSVSFLSTGT
-1707 SSDIVNNANGVIEV
+1707 SSAVVNKANGVIEV
-1721 SGGNSSAV
+1721 FGGNTSAV
-1729 SNITTLKNSGDFV
+1729 SNITTLDNSGDFV

-1763 KTTAG
+1763 KSTAG
-1768 NLTNTGKVYNHG
+1768 NLTNTGKVYSHG
-1780 VLAVTAT
+1780 SLVVTAT
-1787 INNNSNGKSG
+1787 INNNSNGNSG
-1797 EDNSIIYVG
+1797 ADNSIIYVG
-1806 DAASYSLEAD
+1806 NAASYSLEAD

-1829 TLKVGTM
+1829 TLKVGSM
-1836 FSCHENSALY
+1836 LSCRENSALY

-1861 NCSFLY
+1861 NCSFKY

-1940 NEGNMYVNGNVYG
+1940 NEGNMYVNGDVYG

-1962 EIYVNGDADVAN
+1962 EIYINGDADVAN

-1986 NSAEVYIFGSL
+1986 NSAEVYIYGSL
-1997 PVNTSGN
+1997 PVNAYGN

-2009 ANADETAIKARVS
+2009 ANADETAVKARVG
-2022 IYGKKDSWF
+2022 IYGKKDSLF
-2031 SSTIETGRINCEQK
+2031 SSKIETGRINCEQK

-2074 KYECSSEVN
+2074 KYECSADANFN
-2083 IHINNSATLYIKD
+2083 IDNSATLYINGD
-2096 NVNAPKTTI
+2096 VNAPKTKI
-2105 YLNNQS
+2105 YLKNQS

-2138 SGTYSGIGR
+2138 SGTYSGIGS
-2147 VLLSNVSLIYYPNS
+2147 VQLSNVSLIYYPNS
-2161 TKLANLTKSD
+2161 TTLANLTKSE
-2171 DSVIMSDPGSVFPV
+2171 DSVIMSDPGSVFPIYD
-2185 SNSNFAV
+2185 SNFAV

-2205 INELTIPE
+2205 TSRLTIPE

-2219 GGNVYFCGASASIIN
+2219 GGNIYFCGASASIVN
-2234 NGNLYIMGKI
+2234 NGNLYIMGKM
-2244 YYSPYTYAT
+2244 YYSANALAT
-2253 ITLGNF
+2253 ITYGNF
-2259 DELSDRY
+2259 EELSDRY
-2266 DKATNNSFD
+2266 DKAANNSFD

-2289 GKTKSGTLKYNNYFN
+2289 GKTKSGKLKYKNSFN

-2317 VVTGKLSQKSY
+2317 VVTGTLGQKSY

-2336 DLVPNRGESIV
+2336 DLIPNRGESVIL
-2347 TEGTSSVCVRGDV
+2347 ENSSTLCVSGDI
-2360 YSNGYDNNTG
+2360 YSNGLDNSTG
-2370 NAVYVG
+2370 NGVYVT
-2376 KGSSFSCGKAFYADS
+2376 KGSSLSSGGSLYADS
-2391 SLYNYGTFYI
+2391 TIYNFGTTFI
-2401 FGELVNYKKSDR
+2401 MGKLVNYKKSDG
-2413 TEAENSRKWTTDRED
+2413 TEAENSRKWSTDRENLD
-2428 LSRLYEGIS
+2428 RLWEGIS

-2451 VGGLDSDG
+2451 VGGVDKNGKIST
-2459 DLSENVVV
+2459 ETII

-2681 GGTVQNYGNM
+2681 GGTVQNFGNM

-2706 ISYIAISGQ
+2706 INYIAISGQ

-2747 SKRCSRIGASEQI
+2747 SKRCSRIGVSEQV

-2789 DLAPNAGGAE
+2789 DLATNAGGAE
-2799 EDNKISTW
+2799 EGNKISHW
-2807 NYLDIFSNASI
+2807 NYLDVFSNASI

-2925 YGDLVNK
+2925 YGDFVNK
-2932 TDLIGKITALEI
+2932 TDIIGKITAFEI

-2960 GTFMDKNDEPRTI
+2960 GTFMDENDEPRTI

-3024 RGMVKLSHDSNVY
+3024 RGMVKLSHDSSVY

-3110 IRDRVK
+3110 VRDRVK
-3116 LFCSGNMTALSYIEL
+3116 LFCSGNMTAFSYIEL

-3206 GGDWHKCEAI
+3206 GGDWHNCEAT
-3216 DPDSQT
+3216 DPDNQT
-3222 PQVCTCTTK
+3222 PQECTCTTK

-3236 DSCDVCKYDYSK
+3236 DSCEVCKYDYSK
-3248 CAVNQEEQTL
+3248 CEVNQEEQTL
-3258 ENDITKDYTDPANGG
+3258 ENDITKDYTDPADGG
-3273 EFFIGKK
+3273 EFYIGKK

-3292 FSSTAVGQYVFAYKY
+3292 FSSTAVGQYVFANKY

-3335 ESDGTILGKIIA
+3335 ESDGTVLGKIIA
-3347 YIRQKAYDIKEKMS
+3347 YIRKKAYDIKDKMS

-3444 HPNGYTMYTKSYDPS
+3444 HPNGYTMYTKNYDPS
-3459 VNYKCDKC
+3459 INYKCDKC
-3467 GASLSKSTVKEGVT
+3467 GASLSKRTVKEGVT
-3481 CPVTIYANNN
+3481 CPVTIYANND

-3519 SNTHDNRN
+3519 SNTYDDRN

-3580 WGACI
+3580 WGSCI
-3585 GDTVSVDTF
+3585 GDTVSIDTF
-3594 YINLHRFNNWRTMDL
+3594 YINFHRFNNWRTMDL

-3659 NQGSQTGN
+3659 NKGSQTGN

>member
-1 MKKILKRKEK
+1 MKKLFKRKEN
-11 GDIALIAIFA
+11 GDIALISIFA
-21 TIVILTIVAF
+21 CMAILAIVAL
-31 IVDFGLIYFQS
+31 ILEFGLIYFQA

-49 DSTTVAV
+49 DSATVAV
-56 AHNLMAEDSTVK
+56 AHNLMDTDENIK
-68 ATVEKYMKDNGVD
+68 HTVETYMKENGVD
-81 ITEKGYGT
+81 ITKKGTGT
-89 ITPGKLRT
+89 ITSGKLRT
-97 KITYGDNDAIVI
+97 KITYGDNNAVVI
-109 IDKKGLKTEETDGT
+109 IDRKGLLTEEAAANDDGT
-123 DDEDKYITAG
+123 YITSG
-133 YLKVTIAV
+133 YLKVTV
-141 NCKGYW
+141 GVDCKEYW
-147 AAFSGLD
+147 KTFD
-154 KKQIVKSGYA
+154 KMVVKSGYA

-179 TIFGNSTNQ
+179 TIFGNSTKQ
-188 TNDYDKMT
+188 ATDYRQMT
-196 VGINGRTNNAQAAA
+196 VGINGRTNNTQAIA
-210 NVFVN
+210 NIFTN
-215 IINGLNEKL
+215 LINGINRNFVQKIIERL
-224 IQPLIG
+224 
-230 IFGGTPNYNT
+230 GGNPNYNE
-240 LVNASLSH
+240 LFNQHLSY
-248 AVINGDVHS
+248 ATINGDVHS
-257 NSDISIGANNLQASR
+257 NSDISIGVNALQASR
-272 SKDRDFEGKDD
+272 SKDIDYTGTNAN
-283 ECICQILCK
+283 CICQTLCK
-292 KDSVNQYCTVCQGD
+292 SESTKNTYCTVCQDD
-306 YRKCDGDEQTDDDYN
+306 YRKCEGDEQTDDDYN
-321 QVIFTAVNKIDFSA
+321 QVHFTAVNNIDFSA
-335 GKIANGSLV
+335 GKIVNNT
-344 GSLIGS
+344 IGGTFS
-350 ENDINTRV
+350 QWLGTNNDNNTRV
-358 FVRNYQYVEQTQVAL
+358 YVRNYQYIEQTQVAL
-373 YIINKL
+373 YVIDRL
-379 NFDMITSTE
+379 NFDSITSTQG
-388 SLRNAY
+388 LRDAF
-394 TQTAEEY
+394 TATALDYMEN
-401 FEKSITLTAPQK
+401 SITLPASQQA
-413 SAVLNQ
+413 AVLAQ
-419 ANNLEYVSPNK
+419 AENLEYIEKNK
-430 YKLVNQKSIVYAA
+430 YQLNAQKSIVYGA

-453 EVQGG
+453 EAQGG
-458 KTLTNFLQPVTA
+458 KTLTDFLTPVIERGYDPPAT
-470 NGIDTTATPESL
+470 NTTLP
-482 LIYDGT
+482 IYDGT
-488 TIDKESSVIT
+488 KVDKENSVIT
-498 FTKPDSD
+498 FRKADSD
-505 STAELS
+505 QTAELY
-511 IVDSENTNRSIMDMT
+511 IVDAENTNRNLVDMKRNTGSI
-526 SKSSLTPQAEAGYR
+526 TPQSEAGYR
-540 FALAKSFQ
+540 FAIAKTFRQRASYIQ
-548 QYSNHIEVPNM
+548 VPNM

-567 NRSVKNATTSK
+567 NRSVKNSTTTKNSD
-578 SSDSTDLETS
+578 SSDVETS

-595 AVKKT
+595 AVKKS
-600 QTKLEKT
+600 QTKLEKV
-607 IKSKDSLATVENL
+607 INSKDTLATVENKN
-620 DGTFTKGAADA
+620 GTFTKGAADA
-631 TNDYLKVDEG
+631 TTVLGEVPDGY
-641 KADTYVDNSY
+641 ADTYVDNSY
-651 MSTSTLTDVKTSP
+651 NTSEVLTNKKTSP
-664 ILKYRLSSTTND
+664 LLKYKLTSTDSSGNSMKYD
-676 KSKLIANNDNGKS
+676 E
-689 PYTFKKY
+689 YTLTKY
-696 SAESSEHTTYNG
+696 TSSDLNHTKYNG
-708 IKVFDSDGELNS
+708 VDVYDSNGNLNS
-720 AKNVIKDYSAKNSS
+720 AKNVVEDYNKKNGD

-757 SSVHDYENHYG
+757 ASVHDYEKHYG
-768 DDAVEKKKHYIE
+768 DDAVAKKKHYIE
-780 NTLMLSDQSEFSDA
+780 NTLMLSDQSNFSDT
-794 APAENDVFLMS
+794 APAEDAVFLKS

-815 QISKIK
+815 KISKIK

-837 LRLDPVEPRYKTLI
+837 LRLDPVESRYKTLI

-908 VSGETT
+908 VSGKTK
-914 VDGEDVDGIL
+914 VNGKDVDGIL

-931 EVDAEKIGQKID
+931 EVDAEKIGEKVD
-943 EKYNELHQI
+943 KKYNELYNSLKKSA
-952 ESTTDWKKIKN
+952 STTNGWATSGGIN
-963 EVNKIGSDYND
+963 RIGSDYSEG
-974 DDNTYTLKDK
+974 DNWEWYFKDK
-984 TVYEG
+984 TIYNGNIEN
-989 GIREPWRSDWG
+989 PWRP
-1000 TKVYGI
+1000 TAKFYGATLK
-1006 RIPSGYQ
+1006 SGYSVV
-1013 IQVNGNLDVMDGK
+1013 INGNLYVNDSK
-1026 GGGAAHSY
+1026 GSARSR
-1034 IGDNSDPTKH
+1034 IGNNENDKP

-1049 TGNLQVDRGEL
+1049 SGNIDINRGDL
-1060 YIGDNTTV
+1060 NIGNNTTV
-1068 IVDGNIYT
+1068 ICEGNLHVWSD
-1076 GRNKSITIGKNSQLI
+1076 KWLTI
-1091 CKWEIYSD
+1091 
-1099 GNINVGENSVIVSQT
+1099 GENSTLIVGGNIEVQDGRMSVDKN
-1114 ASSKEKIS
+1114 SVVVSKSHIFFSEFESKSNTQIYCKGDFYKHDGSGPVSLGGDLYSTGALYCRKGSGNIS
-1122 LKADN
+1122 IADN
-1127 FTTTSTSKVFAN
+1127 S
-1139 GDIQKTDSGEAI
+1139 
-1151 FGGKVYCQ
+1151 
-1159 RAIYYGDSASGKLT
+1159 
-1173 FMDNTKV
+1173 KV
-1180 YLGRNLALSSGDLNI
+1180 YLGRDLSTKDGNINI
-1195 GENAIVV
+1195 GKNAFVIA
-1202 VNMPSEW
+1202 NMPSEW
-1209 ENDSE
+1209 ADDAEQ
-1214 TGVVNIS
+1214 GVVNVGGVC
-1221 DKYTLIMK
+1221 TLTMD

-1236 LGDKYHRINAMRY
+1236 HGEKMHRINAMRY

-1259 DMVKSLYDKKKEYTS
+1259 DMVKSLYDKNKEYTS

-1280 CKKMDVRTS
+1280 CKKMDVRTT
-1289 EFNENAHVFVSDEIH
+1289 EFNENAHVFVSDEIY
-1304 VQDSMQITFNPGTKL
+1304 VQDSKQITFNPGTKL
-1319 LLGKNSENVSISNC
+1319 LLGKNSENESISNC
-1333 SQINFNR
+1333 GQINFNR

-1347 ALGATGTVT
+1347 AIGAIGTVT

-1362 GNYTLYNG
+1362 GNYTLYDG

-1399 TVNNLTINDGS
+1399 TANNLTINDGS

-1436 ANKIVVNES
+1436 ANKIVVNET

-1460 NKSELLVTNK
+1460 NKGEFLVTKK

-1479 YGTALIGLVPKESN
+1479 YSTALIGLAPKESN
-1493 PGTTGTLSGSG
+1493 PGTAGTLSGSG
-1504 AVNNYNILQV
+1504 TVNNYDVFQV
-1514 YGSADSVTINNKY
+1514 YGSTESGTINNKY

-1535 TVYLSI
+1535 TVYISADGTLD
-1541 NGKLNSVTNEK
+1541 NLTNEK
-1552 ESAIICKGNFE
+1552 ESAVICKGNFT
-1563 ADNVVN
+1563 AKNVVN

-1707 SSDIVNNANGVIEV
+1707 SSTVVNEANGVIEV
-1721 SGGNSSAV
+1721 FGGNSSTV
-1729 SNITTLKNSGDFV
+1729 SNITTLDNRGDFV

-1763 KTTAG
+1763 KSTAG

-1780 VLAVTAT
+1780 SLAVTAT

-1884 LKGITAERIQNYGT
+1884 LKGITAERIQNYGN
-1898 LYVESSKN
+1898 LYVESSEN
-1906 FTIRYFINMP
+1906 FSIRYFINMS

-1986 NSAEVYIFGSL
+1986 NSAEVYIYGSL

-2022 IYGKKDSWF
+2022 IYGKKDSLL
-2031 SSTIETGRINCEQK
+2031 SPTIETGRINCEQK
-2045 GANIFFGNDV
+2045 GANIFYGNDV

-2061 NTQNLYG
+2061 NTQNIYG
-2068 NMFIYG
+2068 NMFVYG
-2074 KYECSSEVN
+2074 KYECSAEVN

-2096 NVNAPKTTI
+2096 NVNAPKTTV

-2132 YLMKLP
+2132 YLINLP
-2138 SGTYSGIGR
+2138 SGTYSGIGSVR
-2147 VLLSNVSLIYYPNS
+2147 LNNVSLIYYPKS
-2161 TKLANLTKSD
+2161 TTLANLTKSD
-2171 DSVIMSDPGSVFPV
+2171 DSVIMSDPGSVFPIYD
-2185 SNSNFAV
+2185 SNFAA
-2192 KNSTIVTTGNIKI
+2192 KNSTIVTIGNIKI
-2205 INELTIPE
+2205 TSKVTIPE

-2219 GGNVYFCGASASIIN
+2219 GGNVYFCGSSASIVN
-2234 NGNLYIMGKI
+2234 NGNLYIMGKM
-2244 YYSPYTYAT
+2244 YYSANALAT

-2289 GKTKSGTLKYNNYFN
+2289 GKTKSGTLKYKNYFN
-2304 TYGNQKVYIDNDL
+2304 TYGNQKVYVDNDL
-2317 VVTGKLSQKSY
+2317 VVIGNLSQKSY

-2336 DLVPNRGESIV
+2336 DLVANRGESVIL
-2347 TEGTSSVCVRGDV
+2347 ENSSTLCVSGDI
-2360 YSNGYDNNTG
+2360 YSNGIDNNTG
-2370 NAVYVG
+2370 NGVYVAN
-2376 KGSSFSCGKAFYADS
+2376 GSSLSSGGSLYADS
-2391 SLYNYGTFYI
+2391 AIYNFGTTVI
-2401 FGELVNYKKSDR
+2401 MGKLVNYKKSDG

-2428 LSRLYEGIS
+2428 LSKLYEGIS

-2451 VGGLDSDG
+2451 VGGVDKKGKTST
-2459 DLSENVVV
+2459 ETII

-2507 YATRDQNDGGVKF
+2507 YATRDQNDGGVKY

-2597 TLDNSRLNGY
+2597 TLDNSKLDGY

-2617 LEIFFRSKNLNLEGD
+2617 LEIFFRSKANLEGD
-2632 PKGSYSIV
+2632 KKGSYSIV

-2666 GIQVGTKEDAGANDI
+2666 GIQVGTKENAGENDI
-2681 GGTVQNYGNM
+2681 GGTVQNYGSM
-2691 YINGSLTVYSNKDFA
+2691 YVNGSLTVYSNKDFA

-2747 SKRCSRIGASEQI
+2747 SKRCSRIGASEQV
-2760 NSKDD
+2760 NSNDD

-2789 DLAPNAGGAE
+2789 DLAGNIGGKSEGNAIA
-2799 EDNKISTW
+2799 TW
-2807 NYLDIFSNASI
+2807 NYLDVFSNASI
-2818 YVGGSFFT
+2818 YVAGSFFT
-2826 NSIFTPHM
+2826 NSIFTPHK
-2834 NVTLVVNGQ
+2834 NVTLIVDGKN
-2843 DKGKV
+2843 KGKV
-2848 NTATNFITWLQKIAN
+2848 NTKTNFITWLQTIAN
-2863 DVTLTIKGYDPDDF
+2863 NVTLSLNGYDPDDF
-2877 TFIVN
+2877 KFIVN

-2896 ISMLNRFYV
+2896 KSMLNRFYV

-2925 YGDLVNK
+2925 YGDLVNR
-2932 TDLIGKITALEI
+2932 TDVIGKITAFEI
-2944 GRTIDVKNDG
+2944 GRALNVSDDG

-2960 GTFMDKNDEPRTI
+2960 GTFIDENDEPRFV
-2973 RDKSG
+2973 RNAKG
-2978 NYVQNPNYDY
+2978 NLIQNPNYDY

-2998 QGKLDLD
+2998 RGKMDLD

-3024 RGMVKLSHDSNVY
+3024 RGMVKLMHDTSVY

-3051 QYANLFA
+3051 QYSELFA
-3058 RENID
+3058 KENIN

-3068 CVREHGILYSGG
+3068 CVREHGTLYSGG

-3091 TASTIYSCGSIKA
+3091 TFSTIYSCGSIKA

-3110 IRDRVK
+3110 IRDNSTV
-3116 LFCSGNMTALSYIEL
+3116 FCAGNMTALSYIEL
-3131 GKYDEKYVDTLRK
+3131 GKHDEKYKDTLREETPK
-3144 AEDPSSGNV
+3144 SSDNV
-3153 CTCTGRCT
+3153 CTCTGKCS
-3161 KDDPDGDCPICKDDY
+3161 KDDPDASCPVCKDDY
-3176 SKCKAPLECICSTPC
+3176 TKCTAPVECICSELC
-3191 TENSKTEDCP
+3191 TEDKKTEDCP

-3206 GGDWHKCEAI
+3206 GGDWHKCQAQS
-3216 DPDSQT
+3216 PDNQEKET
-3222 PQVCTCTTK
+3222 CTCTIECTENAKNSDCPVCKNDYTK
-3231 CTSKN
+3231 CGFKS
-3236 DSCDVCKYDYSK
+3236 DESV
-3248 CAVNQEEQTL
+3248 L
-3258 ENDITKDYTDPANGG
+3258 ENDITRDLTDDADGG
-3273 EFFIGKK
+3273 EFYIGKK

-3292 FSSTAVGQYVFAYKY
+3292 FSSTVVGQYVFANKY
-3307 LTLRSNSDIWVLPEA
+3307 LTLRSNSDMWVLPEA
-3322 FNSETYR
+3322 YNNNTYKY
-3329 HVDKTF
+3329 VVKTF
-3335 ESDGTILGKIIA
+3335 ESDGSILGDIIK
-3347 YIRQKAYDIKEKMS
+3347 YIKETAYNLKEKLS

-3379 SLMGTYDSYSFGQAI
+3379 SLMGTYNMYAFGKAT
-3394 LCHDSLMYFG
+3394 LLHDSLIYFG
-3404 HDIKFYGPSLDLSGI
+3404 HDVKFYGPSLDLIDGI
-3419 FSGSFTGFKAA
+3419 KNGSFTGFKAA
-3430 GDVYTTMKCTNKAK
+3430 GDVYTTMRCTNKAK
-3444 HPNGYTMYTKSYDPS
+3444 HPTGYTIYTKNYDPNKS
-3459 VNYKCDKC
+3459 YKCDKC
-3467 GASLSKSTVKEGVT
+3467 GASLSKSTVKQNVT
-3481 CPVTIYANNN
+3481 CPVTIYANNE
-3491 IVLATSTDMSMCY
+3491 IVVATSTDMSMCY
-3504 AVACNGDVTISDPYA
+3504 AVACNGDVTISDPYGTC
-3519 SNTHDNRN
+3519 NYDDRN
-3527 LYQLPNAIAS
+3527 IYQLPNAIAS
-3537 YNGNITYATMY
+3537 YNGNITYNTMY

-3560 NSTTDKKV
+3560 NSTAEKKV

-3580 WGACI
+3580 WGSII
-3585 GDTVSVDTF
+3585 GDTVSIDTF
-3594 YINLHRFNNWRTMDL
+3594 YINLHRFSNWRTMDL
-3609 KIAESGNVYM
+3609 QIAESGNVYL
-3619 ISKEEYDKQVNNVDE
+3619 ISQAEYDKQVNNVDE
-3634 EFMTS
+3634 SYLHT
-3639 GNTQDE
+3639 GNTRDE
-3645 TDGGAHLFFDRDIL
+3645 SEGGASLFFDKDVL
-3659 NQGSQTGN
+3659 SNGSTTGQGTDAGN
-3667 GAEQDIN
+3667 